1 LKRGSDG
8 ATRHLPIRLP
18 QDPARAQAVTFSED
32 EYWYPIASRSQWS
45 RLLIAGVR
53 FLIYKEQTMR
63 NRALQVV
70 LANLN
75 CLNPHPRGGPA
86 S

>member
-1 LKRGSDG
+1 M
-8 ATRHLPIRLP
+8 
-18 QDPARAQAVTFSED
+18 
-32 EYWYPIASRSQWS
+32 
-45 RLLIAGVR
+45 LIAAVR
-53 FLIYKEQTMR
+53 SLIDEEQTMR
-63 NRALQVV
+63 YRSLQVV